1 MQNKEVISYTC
12 SLVRPL
18 ETRNDRLFVLRHLL
32 DLVLL
37 SDVVLEA
44 GDFLEGQAEGVR
56 HQNH

>member
-1 MQNKEVISYTC
+1 MQNNEMISYTC
-12 SLVRPL
+12 SLVRSL
-18 ETRNDRLFVLRHLL
+18 EPRNNRFFIIRHLL

-44 GDFLEGQAEGVR
+44 RDFLEGQAEDIR